1 MERKRRK
8 LTETVAA
15 KCEHCEPMNP
25 FNSLPDELLLKIVKM
40 SSEKKDKK
48 SCEHSLMG
56 KCEISESGMLCQYD
70 HNFIVEVISNVSH
83 RFNGIAQDQEL
94 WRNCGSKMLYIRHGP
109 NSFNPLPDKVL
120 LKIVKMLSK
129 KKRKKT
135 CESDLMGKCEVS
147 ESGLL
152 CQYNH
157 NFLVDV
163 ISKVSL
169 RFSGIAQDQ
178 ELWENCGAKMLY
190 IRQGPNSFNSLPDKV
205 FTKIL
210 RMAAVTD
217 LFLDYETI
225 SSQLGKVSR
234 RFRNAV
240 LHDDFVDGC
249 RLGGDVLFNEKVPDT
264 ISVGQSKVSKQSQR
278 RSYLLSKNEKILED
292 VIQNYLPKNTPRL
305 YLSRKNDMYGSP
317 ESSRDSLYTLSEG
330 NICALAKKCPN
341 MEKLDIRYGRIDI
354 WPRPSPIDLR
364 EGRKPMSPWNLLCS
378 LSIIGELDPFHTFQR
393 VALHHTSPNL
403 KSLSIGA
410 IATSPHPI
418 LLPDLRDCKK
428 LSVVC
433 LSSPNKPVK
442 FLFQLNGLICDVVK
456 YVPLPSSVEKLDMV
470 NASFALSYFKKWPED
485 HKTVLTLLEMHLGD
499 EVTLN
504 C

>member
-8 LTETVAA
+8 LSETV
-15 KCEHCEPMNP
+15 KVKYEHCEPLNP

-40 SSEKKDKK
+40 SSKKKEKK
-48 SCEHSLMG
+48 SCESSLMG

-70 HNFIVEVISNVSH
+70 HNFIVEVISNVSL

-94 WRNCGSKMLYIRHGP
+94 WRNCGSKLLYIRHGP
-109 NSFNPLPDKVL
+109 NSFNSLPDKVL

-129 KKRKKT
+129 KKGKKT
-135 CESDLMGKCEVS
+135 CDSDLMGKCEIS
-147 ESGLL
+147 ESGVL

-157 NFLVDV
+157 NFIVEV

-169 RFSGIAQDQ
+169 RFSGIAQDK
-178 ELWENCGAKMLY
+178 ELWKNCGAKMLY
-190 IRQGPNSFNSLPDKV
+190 IRQGPNSFNSLPNKV

-210 RMAAVTD
+210 RMVAVTD
-217 LFLDYETI
+217 MFLDYETI
-225 SSQLGKVSR
+225 SQLGKVSR

-240 LHDDFVDGC
+240 THDDFGDGC

-264 ISVGQSKVSKQSQR
+264 ISAGQSKVSKQSQ
-278 RSYLLSKNEKILED
+278 SSFYLLFKNQQILED
-292 VIQNYLPKNTPRL
+292 VIQNYLPKSTPRL
-305 YLSRKNDMYGSP
+305 YLSRKNDIYGSP
-317 ESSRDSLYTLSEG
+317 ESLRDTLYPFSGG

-341 MEKLDIRYGRIDI
+341 MEKLDIRYGCIV
-354 WPRPSPIDLR
+354 WPRLRPIDLYA
-364 EGRKPMSPWNLLCS
+364 GFKPMPPWNLLWS
-378 LSIIGELDPFHTFQR
+378 LSIIGEIHPIHTFEC
-393 VALHHTSPNL
+393 VALHHTCPNL
-403 KSLSIGA
+403 KSLRIGA
-410 IATSPHPI
+410 IASSPRPI
-418 LLPDLRDCKK
+418 LLPELKDCKK

-442 FLFQLNGLICDVVK
+442 FLFQRNGVVCDVEK
-456 YVPLPSSVEKLDMV
+456 YIPLPSSVEKLDMV
-470 NASFALSYFKKWPED
+470 NASFALSSAKQSFED
-485 HKTVLTLLEMHLGD
+485 HKTVLKMLEMHLGD